1 MTSSTGIALKEAR
14 WTHVA
19 LPTGNLDR
27 AIAFYTEFTPLVVVE
42 RFKDAAGESVWL
54 SQCAAGGDAIRHG
67 ARVVRQGQGK
77 RTRRDEAALAEKA
90 REMGVL
96 HWEPQYVSETVG
108 YVCALHDPD
117 GNIIEISHNQ
127 KVFETVRRLWGQCHL
142 AKVDHAAS
150 VSWRRLTSLLVAGP
164 GWRVQWSPG
173 RLTR

>member
-77 RTRRDEAALAEKA
+77 RTRRDEAVRPHRHRGTTAIRCGRAGRESERNGCAALGAAVCLRNGGLRLRTA
-90 REMGVL
+90 R
-96 HWEPQYVSETVG
+96 
-108 YVCALHDPD
+108 
-117 GNIIEISHNQ
+117 
-127 KVFETVRRLWGQCHL
+127 
-142 AKVDHAAS
+142 
-150 VSWRRLTSLLVAGP
+150 
-164 GWRVQWSPG
+164 PG
-173 RLTR
+173 RQYHRDFPQPESVRDGPPTLGAMPLSQS